1 MRLKNALRTLKKGG
15 TTINEYIGNMEDVY
29 DVLMAN
35 GQSISENEL
44 INFIIDGSGSGN
56 DVVVAYIT
64 SKLDSPKEKIS
75 LIETRFV
82 MQKYKQRLNQKTT
95 ICSFILSGG
104 ATYLATQTR
113 PLALGN

>member
-1 MRLKNALRTLKKGG
+1 M
-15 TTINEYIGNMEDVY
+15 
-29 DVLMAN
+29 
-35 GQSISENEL
+35 

-56 DVVVAYIT
+56 DPVVVYIT

-82 MQKYKQRLNQKTT
+82 IQKYEQRLNKKTT
-95 ICSFILSGG
+95 ICSFMCWG